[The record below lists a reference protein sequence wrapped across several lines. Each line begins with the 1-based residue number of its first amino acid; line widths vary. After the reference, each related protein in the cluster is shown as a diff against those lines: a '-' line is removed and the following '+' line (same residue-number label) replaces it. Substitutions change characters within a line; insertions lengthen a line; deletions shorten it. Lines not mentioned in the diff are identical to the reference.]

1 MRNDRAAT
9 LLGDKGFHALGL
21 PSPGP
26 GHSHA
31 PDAVP
36 RDDGRMAET
45 DRPEDAYLFRT
56 PMLRNVAPTA
66 PYGHNGPIRGWKAS
80 SGTALIPWPHAR
92 RGDLARR
99 TCRPRHGWPAP
110 ISRRW
115 RTATNWRGKRRR
127 STWTVVELA
136 SGRERGPFDSEADV
150 ALCLASERV
159 SRGEV
164 EILSDVIPIA
174 SLTAWT

>member
-31 PDAVP
+31 PGAVP

-66 PYGHNGPIRGWKAS
+66 PYGHNGAHTRLEGIVRHRLDPLAARPAWRPGSANLPPAPWLA
-80 SGTALIPWPHAR
+80 GTDFAALED
-92 RGDLARR
+92 GDELARQEAAIDIALPPR
-99 TCRPRHGWPAP
+99 T
-110 ISRRW
+110 
-115 RTATNWRGKRRR
+115 
-127 STWTVVELA
+127 
-136 SGRERGPFDSEADV
+136 DSEIADIV
-150 ALCLASERV
+150 AFLDALA
-159 SRGEV
+159 GE
-164 EILSDVIPIA
+164 
-174 SLTAWT
+174 TAGTLPLGRPETVPSGPPVD